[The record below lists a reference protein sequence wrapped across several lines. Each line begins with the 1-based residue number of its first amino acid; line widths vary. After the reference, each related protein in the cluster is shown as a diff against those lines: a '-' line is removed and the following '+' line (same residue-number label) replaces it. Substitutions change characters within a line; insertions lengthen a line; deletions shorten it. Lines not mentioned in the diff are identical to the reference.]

1 MVNVKDN
8 IHSVCK
14 AVVYHGLN
22 SVHILGAD
30 YVLR

>member
-30 YVLR
+30 NVLR